1 MIQRLTEPGVE
12 PVKIITIGRNPGAI
26 ALGFFFAG
34 VTAFVLFKDV
44 IDGAAI
50 TTNHAL
56 ALSALVAAMA
66 SSHMPLPQLSLGL
79 MSSFLRERGMRIRP
93 R

>member
-1 MIQRLTEPGVE
+1 M
-12 PVKIITIGRNPGAI
+12 KIITIVRNPGAI

-34 VTAFVLFKDV
+34 VAAFVLFFKNV

-50 TTNHAL
+50 TTNHVL

-66 SSHMPLPQLSLGL
+66 SGHMPLP
-79 MSSFLRERGMRIRP
+79 
-93 R
+93 